1 MDQKTIHHLNQINLD
16 FYTTVSKSFNQSR
29 MTAWKGWS
37 QVLKEVALVL
47 GDKKALTILDLGCGN
62 GRWGTFVAAKAENLD
77 ITYVGIDG
85 NSALLQYACQ
95 DLLPKVKV
103 LQLSLQ
109 DLQSFLA
116 GDQAKRLHNK
126 VDLIVMFGVWH
137 HLPAKENR
145 ANFIKDVSQL
155 LTPTGILTISCW
167 RFLRSD
173 HLQQRLVD
181 SSVVSVNQDNLE
193 EGDYFLDWRAGTPAI
208 RYCHDTDPQEIVN
221 QAAAANLKLQSSFSA
236 DGKTGDLNDYYL
248 FSPG

>member
-1 MDQKTIHHLNQINLD
+1 M
-16 FYTTVSKSFNQSR
+16 
-29 MTAWKGWS
+29 
-37 QVLKEVALVL
+37 LKEAQAVL
-47 GDKKALTILDLGCGN
+47 GDKKSLKILDLGCGN
-62 GRWGTFVAAKAENLD
+62 GRWGTFIAAETDNLE

-103 LQLSLQ
+103 LELKLQ

-116 GDQAKRLHNK
+116 GDQAEQLRNK

-137 HLPAKENR
+137 HLPGEENR
-145 ANFIKDVSQL
+145 ANIVKNIAHL
-155 LTPTGILTISCW
+155 LAPNGVLAISCW

-173 HLQQRLVD
+173 QLQQRLVEP
-181 SSVVSVNQDNLE
+181 SHVAISQDCLE

-208 RYCHDTDPQEIVN
+208 RYCHDTDPDEIVN

-236 DGKTGDLNDYYL
+236 DGKTGNLNDYYL
-248 FSPG
+248 FSPR